1 MRRQPENIAYALLLG
16 ALLSACSP
24 NQDDAP
30 QTPHIIAAS
39 VEANQAAIASAILAD
54 TAPQSDILQA
64 RKEAKA
70 EVSASDIAEMAAQM
84 NMLPEYVPDTFQAAS
99 VPENLPPLHPICEQY
114 YQRVDACF
122 ARQGDDANALRAQ
135 NQEAKIEVM
144 RENPDEAT
152 CHALNQSFNSVAMNL
167 GCE

>member
-1 MRRQPENIAYALLLG
+1 MRRQPENIRWIGLLCV
-16 ALLSACSP
+16 LLSACSP
-24 NQDDAP
+24 DADDAQQAS
-30 QTPHIIAAS
+30 QTAAS
-39 VEANQAAIASAILAD
+39 VAANKAAIASEILAD
-54 TAPQSDILQA
+54 TASQSDILQA

-84 NMLPEYVPDTFQAAS
+84 NVYASDVFFQAAS

-114 YQRVDACF
+114 YRRADACF
-122 ARQGDDANALRAQ
+122 ARQGDDANVLRAQ

-152 CHALNQSFNSVAMNL
+152 CHALNNSFNSVAMNL